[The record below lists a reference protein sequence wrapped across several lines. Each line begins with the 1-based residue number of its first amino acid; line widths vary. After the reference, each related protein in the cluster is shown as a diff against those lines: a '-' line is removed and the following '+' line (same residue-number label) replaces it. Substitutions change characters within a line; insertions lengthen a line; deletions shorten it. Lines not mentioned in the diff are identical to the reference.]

1 MREILFK
8 AKRIDNGE
16 WVEGYLVKACQNT
29 YPNGYEII
37 DKNGINYDELDCWQ
51 SSFTSYE
58 VDEKTICQYTGLVDK
73 KRNKI
78 WENDIVNHCEDFYVI
93 TWEKD
98 DAMFALEDVYFGISE
113 SFKSAE
119 SRWCEIIGN
128 TIDNPELLDKQIE
141 TKFD

>member
-16 WVEGYLVKACQNT
+16 WVEGYYFHEVIIGWDMDRHIITTGKVKVKGA
-29 YPNGYEII
+29 YAESSELIKYEI
-37 DKNGINYDELDCWQ
+37 NPNTL
-51 SSFTSYE
+51 
-58 VDEKTICQYTGLVDK
+58 CQYTGLVDK

-78 WENDIVNHCEDFYVI
+78 WENDIVNLCEDFYVI

-113 SFKSAE
+113 SFKSAD